1 MVISVRT
8 AAWAALAASA
18 AALAAALL
26 SEHALGLV
34 PCELCLWQRWPYR
47 AVAALALGALLLPRL
62 ARPFMVGALLATLA
76 GAGLAATHV
85 GVEQGWWPSPLPSCS
100 AAPLGEGSIAERL
113 ARMPARPAK
122 PCDAPA
128 YLLPGL
134 PVSMAAMN
142 LGLALALA
150 GLLAGAARAGG
161 FNRR

>member
-1 MVISVRT
+1 MVIPVRT
-8 AAWAALAASA
+8 AAWAALTASA
-18 AALAAALL
+18 AALAGALV
-26 SEHALGLV
+26 SEYALGLV

-47 AVAALALGALLLPRL
+47 AVAALALLALLLPRL
-62 ARPFMVGALLATLA
+62 AQPFMLGALLATLA

-85 GVEQGWWPSPLPSCS
+85 GVEQGWWPSPLPACS

-142 LGLALALA
+142 LLLALALA
-150 GLLAGAARAGG
+150 GLLAWVFSSTR